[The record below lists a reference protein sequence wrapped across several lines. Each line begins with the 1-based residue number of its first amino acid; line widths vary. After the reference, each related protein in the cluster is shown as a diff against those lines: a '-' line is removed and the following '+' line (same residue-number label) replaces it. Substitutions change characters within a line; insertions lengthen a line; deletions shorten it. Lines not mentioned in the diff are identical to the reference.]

1 MLGGLC
7 VIAYLYWYGKKVKA
21 DPSFSYTYE
30 DRDEFRQRY
39 MKNFDPNAV
48 IEFTLRRKLILI
60 LFCLA
65 FPMMIWGVMAGG
77 WWFPQ
82 MAAC

>member
-1 MLGGLC
+1 M
-7 VIAYLYWYGKKVKA
+7 VKKVKA

-48 IEFTLRRKLILI
+48 IEFTLRRNLYSSYS
-60 LFCLA
+60 
-65 FPMMIWGVMAGG
+65 V
-77 WWFPQ
+77 
-82 MAAC
+82 